1 MQVEGESN
9 QPNCIMSRSPPTP
22 ESRKKVVF
30 RVFGLQAPREVPSR
44 MGVYRRGEEM
54 QRQRMELERLRALY
68 ILVWPQQPNGGCR
81 RGSSGDG
88 SVG

>member
-1 MQVEGESN
+1 
-9 QPNCIMSRSPPTP
+9 
-22 ESRKKVVF
+22 
-30 RVFGLQAPREVPSR
+30 

-54 QRQRMELERLRALY
+54 QRQGMELERLRALY

-81 RGSSGDG
+81 RGSSGNG